1 VKEGWPQLLGI
12 AFYKLVGDR
21 HYCGTIES
29 LNAKIVYLCL
39 EEPVPKGY
47 GF

>member
-1 VKEGWPQLLGI
+1 M
-12 AFYKLVGDR
+12 VGDR
-21 HYCGTIES
+21 HYRGAIES

-39 EEPVPKGY
+39 EEPVTKSY